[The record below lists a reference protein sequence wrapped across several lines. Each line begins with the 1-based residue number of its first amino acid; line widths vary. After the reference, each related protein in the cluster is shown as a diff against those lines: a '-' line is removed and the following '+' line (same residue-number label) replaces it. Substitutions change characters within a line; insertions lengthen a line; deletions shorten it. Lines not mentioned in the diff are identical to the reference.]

1 MWSQIRVAT
10 GVILGGW
17 FIYIGIQHF
26 VNPIWFEP
34 IVPEVLGWPRFWV
47 LASGIAEI
55 IVGIL
60 LIKPKTQ
67 RIGGLVCATLLVI
80 LYWANL
86 NMWVNN
92 IAIGGRTY
100 EHHWH
105 ILRLVAQSALIGVS
119 LFIWRGTASRNH
131 QQD

>member
-34 IVPEVLGWPRFWV
+34 IVPEILGWPRFWV

-55 IVGIL
+55 IVGIPVSYTHL
-60 LIKPKTQ
+60 
-67 RIGGLVCATLLVI
+67 TLPTICSV
-80 LYWANL
+80 
-86 NMWVNN
+86 
-92 IAIGGRTY
+92 
-100 EHHWH
+100 
-105 ILRLVAQSALIGVS
+105 
-119 LFIWRGTASRNH
+119 
-131 QQD
+131 